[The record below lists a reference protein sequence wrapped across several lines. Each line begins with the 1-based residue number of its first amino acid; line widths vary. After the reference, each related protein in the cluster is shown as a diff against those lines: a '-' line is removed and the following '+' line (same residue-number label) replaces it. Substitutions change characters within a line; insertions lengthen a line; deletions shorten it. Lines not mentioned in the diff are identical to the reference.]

1 MNEQKKDVG
10 SRQKPITQQEAAR
23 YLLKIKKAAL
33 SYPNFMDYNYPDF
46 VRADFQEELVKTLD
60 LLEKDE
66 LINSHGVPIRKLLIT
81 MPPRHAK
88 SFYGTIN
95 FPAYCMMRD
104 PTREIMVAG
113 YNSELAATFG
123 RQTREIV
130 TNPANLKSFP
140 KFKLSQE
147 SRAVDFWKT
156 VEGGAYYAVGM
167 GGTTTGRGANIL
179 IVDDPYKTREE
190 ADSTVKRNKIW
201 DFYTASLL
209 TRMQPHRNGKPPIL
223 IVTHTRWNPDD
234 IGARIMESDEFK
246 RGEWFHLNYPAIRT
260 IESGIEIKRSD
271 LPKDD
276 PRYIPARIIV
286 NGKDVNITSSYMN
299 KSDKYVSCE
308 REVALWP
315 ERFPLKELKKIRERI
330 GDREFEALYQQNPYV
345 LGGNIIK
352 TSWFKRYTSETCPT
366 EFHAIVIGLDTA
378 FKTKS
383 WNDFSVITVAGITEL
398 GDIYILKVYREKL
411 EYPDL
416 KRKLVNINSVWR
428 GRGLRGWYVEDA
440 ASGQSL
446 IQDMRHGSSLTIL
459 PWKPG
464 TNDKTNR
471 CTSITPIIEGGR
483 VFIPEEADW
492 LDDWEVE
499 LSQFPSGKHDDQV
512 DSLVIVIDVASKMVV
527 TGEKFFNESIG
538 NYIVSPDFKGDLM
551 FGNDLHEDKYGWQ
564 GSFGQSLGEFA
575 SWGE

>member
-1 MNEQKKDVG
+1 
-10 SRQKPITQQEAAR
+10 
-23 YLLKIKKAAL
+23 
-33 SYPNFMDYNYPDF
+33 MDYNYPDF

-260 IESGIEIKRSD
+260 IESGVEIKRSD
-271 LPKDD
+271 LSKDD

-286 NGKDVNITSSYMN
+286 NGKYVNITSSYMN

-352 TSWFKRYTSETCPT
+352 TSWFKRYTPETCPT

>member
-1 MNEQKKDVG
+1 
-10 SRQKPITQQEAAR
+10 
-23 YLLKIKKAAL
+23 
-33 SYPNFMDYNYPDF
+33 MDYNYPDF

-260 IESGIEIKRSD
+260 IESGVEIKRSD

-286 NGKDVNITSSYMN
+286 NGKYVNITSSYMN

-352 TSWFKRYTSETCPT
+352 TSWFKRYTPETCPT

-564 GSFGQSLGEFA
+564 GSFGQSLGEFS

>member
-1 MNEQKKDVG
+1 
-10 SRQKPITQQEAAR
+10 
-23 YLLKIKKAAL
+23 
-33 SYPNFMDYNYPDF
+33 MDYNYPDF

-260 IESGIEIKRSD
+260 IESGVEIKRSD

-286 NGKDVNITSSYMN
+286 NGKYVNITSSYMN

-352 TSWFKRYTSETCPT
+352 TTWFKRYTPETCPT

>member
-1 MNEQKKDVG
+1 MQNVKSQV
-10 SRQKPITQQEAAR
+10 TQQEAAR

-130 TNPANLKSFP
+130 TNPVNMKSFP

-260 IESGIEIKRSD
+260 IESGVEIKRSD

-286 NGKDVNITSSYMN
+286 NGKYVNITSSYMN

-352 TSWFKRYTSETCPT
+352 TSWFKRYTPEICPT

>member
-1 MNEQKKDVG
+1 
-10 SRQKPITQQEAAR
+10 
-23 YLLKIKKAAL
+23 
-33 SYPNFMDYNYPDF
+33 MDYNYPDF

-260 IESGIEIKRSD
+260 IESGVEIKRSD

-286 NGKDVNITSSYMN
+286 NGKYVNITSSYMN

-352 TSWFKRYTSETCPT
+352 TSWFKRYTPETCPT

-564 GSFGQSLGEFA
+564 GSFGQALGEFA

>member
-1 MNEQKKDVG
+1 MQNAKSQ
-10 SRQKPITQQEAAR
+10 ITQQEAAR

-260 IESGIEIKRSD
+260 IESGVEIKRSD

-286 NGKDVNITSSYMN
+286 NGKYVNITSSYMN

-352 TSWFKRYTSETCPT
+352 TSWFKRYTPETCPA

-564 GSFGQSLGEFA
+564 GSFGQSLGEFS

>member
-1 MNEQKKDVG
+1 
-10 SRQKPITQQEAAR
+10 
-23 YLLKIKKAAL
+23 
-33 SYPNFMDYNYPDF
+33 MDYNYPDF

-130 TNPANLKSFP
+130 TNPANMKSFP

-352 TSWFKRYTSETCPT
+352 TSWFKRYTPETCPT

-538 NYIVSPDFKGDLM
+538 NYIVSPDFKSDLM

>member
-1 MNEQKKDVG
+1 
-10 SRQKPITQQEAAR
+10 
-23 YLLKIKKAAL
+23 
-33 SYPNFMDYNYPDF
+33 MDYNYPDF

-66 LINSHGVPIRKLLIT
+66 LINSQGVPIRKLLIT

-130 TNPANLKSFP
+130 TNPANMKSFP

-234 IGARIMESDEFK
+234 IGARIMESEEFK

-260 IESGIEIKRSD
+260 IESGVEIKRSD

-286 NGKDVNITSSYMN
+286 NGKYVNITSSYMN

-352 TSWFKRYTSETCPT
+352 TSWFKRYTPETCPT

>member
-1 MNEQKKDVG
+1 M
-10 SRQKPITQQEAAR
+10 
-23 YLLKIKKAAL
+23 LKIKKAAL

-260 IESGIEIKRSD
+260 IESGVEIKRSD

-286 NGKDVNITSSYMN
+286 NGKYVNITSSYMN

-352 TSWFKRYTSETCPT
+352 TSWFKRYTPETCPT

>member
-1 MNEQKKDVG
+1 
-10 SRQKPITQQEAAR
+10 
-23 YLLKIKKAAL
+23 
-33 SYPNFMDYNYPDF
+33 MDYNYPDF

-130 TNPANLKSFP
+130 TNPANMKSFP

-260 IESGIEIKRSD
+260 IESGVEIKRSD

-286 NGKDVNITSSYMN
+286 NGKYVNITSSYMN

-352 TSWFKRYTSETCPT
+352 TSWFKRYTPETCPT
-366 EFHAIVIGLDTA
+366 DFHAIVIGLDTA

>member
-1 MNEQKKDVG
+1 
-10 SRQKPITQQEAAR
+10 
-23 YLLKIKKAAL
+23 
-33 SYPNFMDYNYPDF
+33 MDYNYPDF

-130 TNPANLKSFP
+130 TNPANMKSFP

-271 LPKDD
+271 LPKED

-352 TSWFKRYTSETCPT
+352 TSWFKRYTPETCPT

-492 LDDWEVE
+492 LDDWKTE

>member
-1 MNEQKKDVG
+1 MQNVKTQV
-10 SRQKPITQQEAAR
+10 TQQEAAR

-260 IESGIEIKRSD
+260 IESGVEIKRSD

-286 NGKDVNITSSYMN
+286 NGKYVNITSSYMN
-299 KSDKYVSCE
+299 KSNKYVSCE

-352 TSWFKRYTSETCPT
+352 ISWFKRYTPETCPT

>member
-1 MNEQKKDVG
+1 
-10 SRQKPITQQEAAR
+10 
-23 YLLKIKKAAL
+23 
-33 SYPNFMDYNYPDF
+33 MDYNYPDF

-260 IESGIEIKRSD
+260 IESGVEIKRSD

-286 NGKDVNITSSYMN
+286 NGKYVNITSSYMN
-299 KSDKYVSCE
+299 KSNKYVSCE

-352 TSWFKRYTSETCPT
+352 ISWFKRYTPETCPT

>member
-1 MNEQKKDVG
+1 
-10 SRQKPITQQEAAR
+10 
-23 YLLKIKKAAL
+23 
-33 SYPNFMDYNYPDF
+33 MDYNYPDF

-286 NGKDVNITSSYMN
+286 NGKYVNITSSYMN

-352 TSWFKRYTSETCPT
+352 TSWFKRYTPETCPT

>member
-1 MNEQKKDVG
+1 
-10 SRQKPITQQEAAR
+10 
-23 YLLKIKKAAL
+23 
-33 SYPNFMDYNYPDF
+33 MDYNYPDF
-46 VRADFQEELVKTLD
+46 VRADFQEELVTTLD

-66 LINSHGVPIRKLLIT
+66 LINSNGVPIRKLLIT

-95 FPAYCMMRD
+95 FPAYCMMKD

-113 YNSELAATFG
+113 YNSELSATFG

-130 TNPANLKSFP
+130 TNPANLKAFP
-140 KFKLSQE
+140 NFKLSQE

-156 VEGGAYYAVGM
+156 VDGGAYYAVGM

-190 ADSTVKRNKIW
+190 ADSSVKRNKIW

-209 TRMQPHRNGKPPIL
+209 TRMQPHRNGRPPIL

-234 IGARIMESDEFK
+234 IGGRIIESDEFK
-246 RGEWFHLNYPAIRT
+246 RGEWFHLNYPAIRRVGT
-260 IESGIEIKRSD
+260 GIEARRSE
-271 LPKDD
+271 LPEDD
-276 PRYIPARIIV
+276 PRYIPARTVV
-286 NGKDVNITSSYMN
+286 NGKKVNIMHSFMKQHT
-299 KSDKYVSCE
+299 KFVSME
-308 REVALWP
+308 RDVALWE
-315 ERFPLKELKKIRERI
+315 ERFPLKDLIKIRENI

-352 TSWFKRYTSETCPT
+352 ESWFKRYTPETCPQ
-366 EFHAIVIGLDTA
+366 EFHAIIIGLDTA

-383 WNDFSVITVAGITEL
+383 WNDFSVVTVAGITEL

-416 KRKLVNINSVWR
+416 KRKLVSINSVWR
-428 GRGLRGWYVEDA
+428 GKGLRGWYVEDA

-446 IQDMRHGSSLTIL
+446 IQDMRQTSTLTML

-471 CTSITPIIEGGR
+471 CTSVTPIIEGGR

-492 LDDWEVE
+492 VDDWLTE
-499 LSQFPSGKHDDQV
+499 LSQFPSAKHDDQV
-512 DSLVIVIDVASKMVV
+512 DSLVIVLDVASKMVV
-527 TGEKFFNESIG
+527 TGEKYFTSAIG
-538 NYIVSPDFKGDLM
+538 NYVASPDFKGDMM
-551 FGNDLHEDKYGWQ
+551 FGDNLEEDPQGWA
-564 GSFGQSLGEFA
+564 GAFGKSLGEFA

>member
-1 MNEQKKDVG
+1 
-10 SRQKPITQQEAAR
+10 
-23 YLLKIKKAAL
+23 
-33 SYPNFMDYNYPDF
+33 MDYNYPDF
-46 VRADFQEELVKTLD
+46 IRADFQEELVKTLD

-130 TNPANLKSFP
+130 TNPANMKSFP

-260 IESGIEIKRSD
+260 IESGVEIKRSD

-286 NGKDVNITSSYMN
+286 NGKYVNITSSYMN

-352 TSWFKRYTSETCPT
+352 TSWFKRYTPETCPT

>member
-1 MNEQKKDVG
+1 
-10 SRQKPITQQEAAR
+10 
-23 YLLKIKKAAL
+23 
-33 SYPNFMDYNYPDF
+33 MDYNYPDF

-260 IESGIEIKRSD
+260 IESGVEIKRSD

-286 NGKDVNITSSYMN
+286 NGKYVNITSSYMN

-352 TSWFKRYTSETCPT
+352 TSWFKRYTPETCPA

-564 GSFGQSLGEFA
+564 GSFGQSLGEFS

>member
-1 MNEQKKDVG
+1 M
-10 SRQKPITQQEAAR
+10 
-23 YLLKIKKAAL
+23 
-33 SYPNFMDYNYPDF
+33 
-46 VRADFQEELVKTLD
+46 
-60 LLEKDE
+60 
-66 LINSHGVPIRKLLIT
+66 
-81 MPPRHAK
+81 
-88 SFYGTIN
+88 
-95 FPAYCMMRD
+95 
-104 PTREIMVAG
+104 
-113 YNSELAATFG
+113 
-123 RQTREIV
+123 
-130 TNPANLKSFP
+130 
-140 KFKLSQE
+140 
-147 SRAVDFWKT
+147 DFWKT

-260 IESGIEIKRSD
+260 IESGVEIKRSD

-286 NGKDVNITSSYMN
+286 NGKYVNITSSYMN

-352 TSWFKRYTSETCPT
+352 TSWFKRYTPETCPT

>member
-1 MNEQKKDVG
+1 
-10 SRQKPITQQEAAR
+10 
-23 YLLKIKKAAL
+23 
-33 SYPNFMDYNYPDF
+33 MDYNYPDF

-352 TSWFKRYTSETCPT
+352 TSWFKRYTPETCPT

>member
-1 MNEQKKDVG
+1 
-10 SRQKPITQQEAAR
+10 
-23 YLLKIKKAAL
+23 
-33 SYPNFMDYNYPDF
+33 MDYNYPDF

-260 IESGIEIKRSD
+260 IESGVEIKRSD

-286 NGKDVNITSSYMN
+286 NGKYVNITSSYMN

-352 TSWFKRYTSETCPT
+352 TSWFKRYTPETCPT

-492 LDDWEVE
+492 LDDWEIE

>member
-1 MNEQKKDVG
+1 M
-10 SRQKPITQQEAAR
+10 
-23 YLLKIKKAAL
+23 LKIKKAAL

-130 TNPANLKSFP
+130 TNPANMKSFP

-260 IESGIEIKRSD
+260 IESGVEIKRSD

-286 NGKDVNITSSYMN
+286 NGKYVNITSSYMN

-352 TSWFKRYTSETCPT
+352 TSWFKRYTPETCPT

>member
-1 MNEQKKDVG
+1 
-10 SRQKPITQQEAAR
+10 
-23 YLLKIKKAAL
+23 
-33 SYPNFMDYNYPDF
+33 MDYNYPDF
-46 VRADFQEELVKTLD
+46 IRADFQEELVKTLD

-271 LPKDD
+271 LPKED

-352 TSWFKRYTSETCPT
+352 TNWFKRYTPETCPT

>member
-1 MNEQKKDVG
+1 
-10 SRQKPITQQEAAR
+10 
-23 YLLKIKKAAL
+23 
-33 SYPNFMDYNYPDF
+33 MDYNYPDF

-130 TNPANLKSFP
+130 TNPANMKSFP

-260 IESGIEIKRSD
+260 IESGVEIKRSD

-286 NGKDVNITSSYMN
+286 NGKYVNITSSYMN

-352 TSWFKRYTSETCPT
+352 TSWFKRYTPETCPT

>member
-1 MNEQKKDVG
+1 MING
-10 SRQKPITQQEAAR
+10 NTGITPQEAAKH
-23 YLLKIKKAAL
+23 LLRIKKAAVH
-33 SYPNFMDYNYPDF
+33 YDNFMDYNYPDF
-46 VRADFQEELVKTLD
+46 ERADFQEELVQTLD
-60 LLEKDE
+60 LLERDE
-66 LINSHGVPIRKLLIT
+66 LINKNGVPIRKLLIT

-95 FPAYCMMRD
+95 FPAYAMMRD

-130 TNPANLKSFP
+130 TNPANLKAFP

-156 VEGGAYYAVGM
+156 IDGGAYYAVGM

-209 TRMQPHRNGKPPIL
+209 TRMQPHRNGRPPIL

-234 IGARIMESDEFK
+234 IGGRIMESEEFK
-246 RGEWFHLNYPAIRT
+246 RGEWFHLNYPAIRRVND
-260 IESGIEIKRSD
+260 GVEIRRCD
-271 LPKDD
+271 LPEDD
-276 PRYIPARIIV
+276 PRYVPARILVDDKIV
-286 NGKDVNITSSYMN
+286 RINEDYMN
-299 KSDKYVSCE
+299 KSTKIVSLGQE
-308 REVALWP
+308 EALWE
-315 ERFPLKELKKIRERI
+315 ERFPLKTLRKIRENI

-352 TSWFKRYTSETCPT
+352 ENWFKRYTPENCPT

-383 WNDFSVITVAGITEL
+383 WNDFSVVTVAGITEL

-416 KRKLVNINSVWR
+416 KRKLVSINSVWR

-446 IQDMRHGSSLTIL
+446 IQDMRQTSSLTML

-471 CTSITPIIEGGR
+471 CTSVTPIIEGGR
-483 VFIPEEADW
+483 VFIPSEAEW
-492 LDDWEVE
+492 LDDWLTE

-527 TGEKFFNESIG
+527 TGEKYFNSSIG
-538 NYIVSPDFKGDLM
+538 NYIVSNDFKGDMM
-551 FGNDLHEDKYGWQ
+551 FGDNLEQDPYGWQ
-564 GSFGQSLGEFA
+564 GSFGKSLDEF
-575 SWGE
+575 SNWGE

>member
-1 MNEQKKDVG
+1 M
-10 SRQKPITQQEAAR
+10 
-23 YLLKIKKAAL
+23 LKIKKAAL

-260 IESGIEIKRSD
+260 IESGVEIKRSD

-286 NGKDVNITSSYMN
+286 NGKYVNITSSYMN

-352 TSWFKRYTSETCPT
+352 TSWFKRYTPETCPT

-492 LDDWEVE
+492 LDDWETE

-564 GSFGQSLGEFA
+564 GSFGQALGEFA

>member
-1 MNEQKKDVG
+1 
-10 SRQKPITQQEAAR
+10 
-23 YLLKIKKAAL
+23 
-33 SYPNFMDYNYPDF
+33 MDYNYPDF

-130 TNPANLKSFP
+130 TNPANMKSFP

-352 TSWFKRYTSETCPT
+352 TSWFKRYTPETCPT

>member
-352 TSWFKRYTSETCPT
+352 TSWFKRYTPETCPT

>member
-1 MNEQKKDVG
+1 
-10 SRQKPITQQEAAR
+10 
-23 YLLKIKKAAL
+23 
-33 SYPNFMDYNYPDF
+33 MDYNYPDF

-130 TNPANLKSFP
+130 TNPANMKSFP

-352 TSWFKRYTSETCPT
+352 TSWFKRYTPETCPT

-538 NYIVSPDFKGDLM
+538 NYIASPDFKGDLM

>member
-1 MNEQKKDVG
+1 
-10 SRQKPITQQEAAR
+10 
-23 YLLKIKKAAL
+23 
-33 SYPNFMDYNYPDF
+33 MDYNYPDF

-352 TSWFKRYTSETCPT
+352 TNWFKRYTPETCPT

-564 GSFGQSLGEFA
+564 GSFGQSLGEFS

>member
-1 MNEQKKDVG
+1 
-10 SRQKPITQQEAAR
+10 
-23 YLLKIKKAAL
+23 
-33 SYPNFMDYNYPDF
+33 MDYNYPDF

-260 IESGIEIKRSD
+260 IESGVEIKRSD

-286 NGKDVNITSSYMN
+286 NGKYVNITSSYMN

-352 TSWFKRYTSETCPT
+352 TSWFKRYTPETCPT

-564 GSFGQSLGEFA
+564 GSFGQLLGEFS

>member
-1 MNEQKKDVG
+1 
-10 SRQKPITQQEAAR
+10 
-23 YLLKIKKAAL
+23 
-33 SYPNFMDYNYPDF
+33 MDYNYPDF

-260 IESGIEIKRSD
+260 IESGVEIKRSD

-286 NGKDVNITSSYMN
+286 NGKYVNITSSYMN

-352 TSWFKRYTSETCPT
+352 TSWFKRYTPETCPT
-366 EFHAIVIGLDTA
+366 DFHAIVIGLDTA